1 MEKSLLRRFISYYRP
16 HRKMLALDLG
26 AAFLIS
32 ATGMVYPVVT
42 NRMLNDYI
50 PNRKY
55 GTIVAAGAVVL
66 ALYIVRFCLRYFVQY
81 YGHMIGV
88 RMQSRMRRD
97 LFAHLEKLPFRFYD
111 DHETGRIMTRITSDL
126 FEVCEL

>member
-26 AAFLIS
+26 AAFLLS

-50 PNRKY
+50 PNRLY
-55 GTIVAAGAVVL
+55 RSIVIAGLAVL
-66 ALYIVRFCLRYFVQY
+66 ALYVIRMLLRFDQCLTIDDVELDVMSIHIEICQDQV
-81 YGHMIGV
+81 GHMVQAFLAGY
-88 RMQSRMRRD
+88 
-97 LFAHLEKLPFRFYD
+97 EK
-111 DHETGRIMTRITSDL
+111 
-126 FEVCEL
+126 

>member
-1 MEKSLLRRFISYYRP
+1 MEKSLFRRFISSCRP

-50 PNRKY
+50 PNRMY
-55 GTIVAAGAVVL
+55 RTIVIAGAVVL
-66 ALYIVRFCLRYFVQY
+66 ALVVGIVGATLSILLKVMLFVP
-81 YGHMIGV
+81 M
-88 RMQSRMRRD
+88 
-97 LFAHLEKLPFRFYD
+97 LPAA
-111 DHETGRIMTRITSDL
+111 SVAL
-126 FEVCEL
+126 K